1 MNMGLKIKKEVME
14 INIPIKEGS
23 KTKAVLTLFNS
34 LIGNLTE
41 TEMNLTVKMID
52 MGISELDSN
61 NRSDLRLSLNMG
73 KYLFNNYIQS
83 LKSKNILYNGK
94 YNIPTLNQGLK
105 KLVDNDSFNI
115 TFVE

>member
-1 MNMGLKIKKEVME
+1 MD

-41 TEMNLTVKMID
+41 TEMRVTVKMID
-52 MGISELDSN
+52 MNITELDAD
-61 NRSDLRLSLNMG
+61 NRSSLRLSLDMG

-94 YNIPTLNQGLK
+94 HNIPTLNQGLK
-105 KLVDNDSFNI
+105 QLVENNSFNI
-115 TFVE
+115 TFDINA

>member
-1 MNMGLKIKKEVME
+1 ME
-14 INIPIKEGS
+14 INIPVKEGAR
-23 KTKAVLTLFNS
+23 TKAILILFNS

-41 TEMNLTVKMID
+41 TEMRITVKMID
-52 MGISELDSN
+52 MNITELDAD
-61 NRSDLRLSLNMG
+61 NRSILRANINME

-94 YNIPTLNQGLK
+94 HKIPTLNQGLRQ
-105 KLVDNDSFNI
+105 LVDNNSFNI